1 MAPEIRIGPRLRKGN
16 KVPLNSEEK
25 REREKTLDSGEGT
38 WRKGAIEMK
47 RKSTER
53 REMIAAAQGSPAK
66 IRIS

>member
-1 MAPEIRIGPRLRKGN
+1 M
-16 KVPLNSEEK
+16 NSEEK
-25 REREKTLDSGEGT
+25 REREREKTLDSGEGT

-53 REMIAAAQGSPAK
+53 REMIGAAQGSPAK